1 LLLEADKFRFVP
13 PQIHLKDLISS
24 LDILKSDYS
33 PYVPAV
39 LDLNAHHINMPA
51 SLASLCSYSWDLFV
65 SKAQKIH
72 QSSVWSSFSKKIIEG
87 YQMDLHFVV
96 TDDHYSAYFKQYLLH
111 SPGDAESLSC
121 WRDIRHVLS
130 TLLILKKPPPHSS
143 TTSSSSSSSSS
154 PSSSLNSKKYS
165 SYTPTLASPTSSSS
179 LTSSNPLINYPH
191 PYEPLSILLECLR
204 KYFTLLIRGTC
215 NAITQSTKIKLTA
228 LSQQTNSI
236 RTIQSLDL
244 SYAAECCVS
253 IESVLTILMG
263 ECYQHLLERYEE
275 YLLSNEYI
283 AAIASIRL
291 RQSEIV
297 QLYLRQNVFLGE
309 VSDIVFCLLLLL
321 LSLSSSSL
329 IVVPSPFHLPCPDWS
344 RQVANGKRFPRRL
357 TGNIL
362 FTNYRTEKFLPTKVS
377 LLASSSQSCVSPE
390 SASLSESPIPVSE
403 SDSSTSTSTSSS
415 SSQRPTLV
423 PCLIL
428 CSNYFF
434 QLNDSPPLLDQSLC
448 WLGTRE
454 SVDDDAITC
463 RLSHQVIYPENFSAT
478 TMSSLFSSL
487 SPPLSSSVL
496 SNDKKKKKRV
506 TFQLDDPSPVTD
518 APQSNADQ
526 DLGANGS
533 STHRPVELSSLG
545 TFFSIPPLVTSLTSH
560 LF

>member
-1 LLLEADKFRFVP
+1 
-13 PQIHLKDLISS
+13 
-24 LDILKSDYS
+24 
-33 PYVPAV
+33 
-39 LDLNAHHINMPA
+39 MPA
-51 SLASLCSYSWDLFV
+51 SLASLCNYSWDLFV

-309 VSDIVFCLLLLL
+309 VSDTVFCLLLLL

-329 IVVPSPFHLPCPDWS
+329 LLSSFPPIFTCP
-344 RQVANGKRFPRRL
+344 VL
-357 TGNIL
+357 TGHDRSQMGKDFLGASRGI
-362 FTNYRTEKFLPTKVS
+362 FSSRTIEPKNFFQQKFLFLHLQVRVVFHQS
-377 LLASSSQSCVSPE
+377 LLHSQSHQ
-390 SASLSESPIPVSE
+390 
-403 SDSSTSTSTSSS
+403 
-415 SSQRPTLV
+415 SQCPNQ
-423 PCLIL
+423 IL
-428 CSNYFF
+428 PPPPR
-434 QLNDSPPLLDQSLC
+434 LPLLRDQHLF
-448 WLGTRE
+448 L
-454 SVDDDAITC
+454 V
-463 RLSHQVIYPENFSAT
+463 LFSARIISSNLMT
-478 TMSSLFSSL
+478 LLHSLINLFVGLGPGSQLMTM
-487 SPPLSSSVL
+487 
-496 SNDKKKKKRV
+496 
-506 TFQLDDPSPVTD
+506 PSPVVLAIRSYIQKTSQQRQC
-518 APQSNADQ
+518 P
-526 DLGANGS
+526 L
-533 STHRPVELSSLG
+533 
-545 TFFSIPPLVTSLTSH
+545 FSPPCLHPCPPLCSPMTRRKRKE
-560 LF
+560 